1 MFVLRHD
8 FIEHALNITGSLRNI
23 TKLKPWKLYDVLVEK
38 YEWDPEEAKGFT
50 DFLLP
55 MLDYNP
61 LLRSTA
67 AKSVQHPWL
76 DTVAN
81 NSLSIAQQQQQQHQ
95 TKRTTTSSS
104 NIDNTVVVDKLV

>member
-1 MFVLRHD
+1 MY
-8 FIEHALNITGSLRNI
+8 E
-23 TKLKPWKLYDVLVEK
+23 VLVEK

-76 DTVAN
+76 DTAT
-81 NSLSIAQQQQQQHQ
+81 LSIAHQQQHQ
-95 TKRTTTSSS
+95 TKRTTTSCS
-104 NIDNTVVVDKLV
+104 NIDNAVVVDKLV

>member
-1 MFVLRHD
+1 M
-8 FIEHALNITGSLRNI
+8 
-23 TKLKPWKLYDVLVEK
+23 LVEK

-76 DTVAN
+76 DNTT
-81 NSLSIAQQQQQQHQ
+81 SHQQHIN
-95 TKRTTTSSS
+95 KRTTTTTTTSGS
-104 NIDNTVVVDKLV
+104 NIDNSVVIDKLV

>member
-1 MFVLRHD
+1 M
-8 FIEHALNITGSLRNI
+8 
-23 TKLKPWKLYDVLVEK
+23 LVEK

-81 NSLSIAQQQQQQHQ
+81 NTLSLAHQHQPQHQ

-104 NIDNTVVVDKLV
+104 TIDNTVVVDKLV

>member
-1 MFVLRHD
+1 MLKKNLHLIY
-8 FIEHALNITGSLRNI
+8 FIIIFKFPGSLRNI

-38 YEWDPEEAKGFT
+38 YEWDPEEAKSFT

-76 DTVAN
+76 DTLYIN
-81 NSLSIAQQQQQQHQ
+81 RDSHQ
-95 TKRTTTSSS
+95 STINTSS
-104 NIDNTVVVDKLV
+104 NNDKGDKLV